1 MLQNRFIKYKDTI
14 THCLGTIHFRTLP
27 DVLTYSSG
35 AHLFGVFGVSLRCFS
50 LSYLSATKVT
60 WKQHCRGLH
69 QWQSV
74 TVAWCGSSYTMSD
87 LVTVSSLY
95 ELTGIRTFI
104 FIKAMTV
111 VFSVICLEVNSVL
124 VNKASFSRV
133 GYINFLFLLTEC
145 LARLGLKP
153 VFVSAVGSDPL
164 GVMMLKHCEEVKMVR
179 FWVSFCHKH
188 RSASTS
194 SL

>member
-1 MLQNRFIKYKDTI
+1 M
-14 THCLGTIHFRTLP
+14 
-27 DVLTYSSG
+27 
-35 AHLFGVFGVSLRCFS
+35 
-50 LSYLSATKVT
+50 
-60 WKQHCRGLH
+60 
-69 QWQSV
+69 

-87 LVTVSSLY
+87 LVAVSSLY
-95 ELTGIRTFI
+95 ELTGIRTLI
-104 FIKAMTV
+104 FIKVMTV

-179 FWVSFCHKH
+179 F
-188 RSASTS
+188 
-194 SL
+194 